1 LLSSLP
7 FGSFLS
13 YSPHGTSAAEL
24 AAATICRAIKRDGYL
39 RRREQGE
46 ERAIPYAVRRLRAC
60 LTAALADLLAADVVL
75 VPAPGSAPLPPRQPH
90 ALWVARR
97 ICEELRAAGFGGRL
111 EPLLLRRQAV
121 AKSAVARR
129 GARPGVLEH
138 YDSFV
143 VAARAD
149 EPPRRITLID
159 DVITKGATLL
169 AGASRLAEA
178 FPGTTVR
185 AFALVR
191 TQYPIDR
198 QQDRQR
204 FRALI
209 DPITA
214 TVTRS
219 KYGAWRRDP

>member
-7 FGSFLS
+7 FGSFLA

-24 AAATICRAIKRDGYL
+24 QARTICREIKRDGWV
-39 RRREQGE
+39 RRENVE
-46 ERAIPYAVRRLRAC
+46 ERIIPYAIRRLREC
-60 LTAALADLLAADVVL
+60 LTPGLADLLAADVVL

-97 ICEELRAAGFGGRL
+97 ICVELRAAGFGGGM
-111 EPLLLRRQAV
+111 ELLLRRRLAV
-121 AKSAVARR
+121 AKSAFARR
-129 GARPGVLEH
+129 GARPGVQEH

-143 VAARAD
+143 VAPRMGG
-149 EPPRRITLID
+149 PPARITLID

-178 FPGTTVR
+178 FPDATVR

-191 TQYPIDR
+191 TQNAINR
-198 QQDRQR
+198 ERDRQR
-204 FRALI
+204 FRAVI
-209 DPITA
+209 DPVTA
-214 TVTRS
+214 RVTRGS
-219 KYGAWRRDP
+219 YGAWRRDP